1 MVQPM
6 GPKQSSANAPTAH
19 EVGQAL
25 VVASRALVGIA
36 ARSLAAIEG
45 ELTLVQYRALVWLA
59 ERGPSNV
66 GALAEAVGIHPST
79 ATRLCDRLADK
90 HLIQRANPPGDRR
103 EVVLTLA
110 PAGRAIID
118 SVTRMRHA
126 EIDRLVA
133 GLDATAR
140 ADIINALQHFAAVAG
155 ELPDDAWQLG
165 WS

>member
-1 MVQPM
+1 MS
-6 GPKQSSANAPTAH
+6 PKRATNTAPTPH

-66 GALAEAVGIHPST
+66 GALADAVGIHPST
-79 ATRLCDRLADK
+79 ATRLCDRLVHK
-90 HLIQRANPPGDRR
+90 RLIRRSNPPGDRR

-110 PAGRAIID
+110 PAGEAIIAQ
-118 SVTRMRHA
+118 VTRMRHA

-140 ADIINALQHFAAVAG
+140 AEIIRALGRFADAAG